1 MWQFYTIIACFLQI
15 FRHLEQKNLSK
26 NFDAI
31 TVIWARFLL
40 PLPFVAVFLTY
51 WQWHYDNIDS
61 RFVFYCAIASFF
73 QVVGGL
79 FLLKSFRGKNFN
91 IALTLVHSEVIQAAI
106 LGWLFFDMPI
116 SFYGWLAIFLVM
128 IAVFLLSNIQFTT
141 KKMPKESSKE
151 KPREK
156 SMEKSRQIPELAVFC
171 GLLAGLCYAIQAFVM
186 KNASN
191 HLINSAIKDANIV
204 AMLLFFYVII
214 FNNLILLIIK
224 IFVGNIK
231 DDLTRLVGAEGRLA
245 FIRTSL
251 LSFAAGSFWFLAYTI
266 GEVVA
271 VKITSQLEI
280 LFGLILTKLFVAKRF
295 SNEKQEKLTKKEIIG
310 IFLLVTGIM
319 FYLIFN

>member
-31 TVIWARFLL
+31 TVIWARFLV
-40 PLPFVAVFLTY
+40 PLPFVVVFLTY
-51 WQWHYDNIDS
+51 WQWQYHNIDS

-73 QVVGGL
+73 QVIGGL

-91 IALTLVHSEVIQAAI
+91 IALTLVHTEVIQATI
-106 LGWLFFDMPI
+106 LGWLFFNLPI
-116 SFYGWLAIFLVM
+116 SFYGWLSIFLVM
-128 IAVFLLSNIQFTT
+128 IAVFLLSNMQFTA
-141 KKMPKESSKE
+141 KKCPK
-151 KPREK
+151 K
-156 SMEKSRQIPELAVFC
+156 SPKEKSRQIPELAVFC
-171 GLLAGLCYAIQAFVM
+171 GLLAGFCYAIQAFTM

-191 HLINSAIKDANIV
+191 HLIDSAIKDANIV

-224 IFVGNIK
+224 IYFGNIK
-231 DDLTRLVGAEGRLA
+231 ADLTRLVSAEGRLA

-271 VKITSQLEI
+271 VKIMSQAEI

-295 SNEKQEKLTKKEIIG
+295 NNEKQEKLTKKEIIG
-310 IFLLVTGIM
+310 IFLLITGIM
-319 FYLIFN
+319 SYLIFN